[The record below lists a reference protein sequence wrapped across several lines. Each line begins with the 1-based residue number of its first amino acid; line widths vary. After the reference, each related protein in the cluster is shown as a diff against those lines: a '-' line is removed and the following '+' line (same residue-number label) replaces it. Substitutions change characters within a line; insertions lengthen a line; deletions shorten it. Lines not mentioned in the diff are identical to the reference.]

1 MCPGN
6 EALAAFLVQKREE
19 YFVKSYSDGLDS
31 VFIGAHK
38 SVCESRVPL
47 HNLREVSKVKCV
59 SFKPFQVDFNLNS
72 SGLIAWVSCSF

>member
-59 SFKPFQVDFNLNS
+59 SFKPLQVDFNLNT
-72 SGLIAWVSCSF
+72 SGLIA

>member
-59 SFKPFQVDFNLNS
+59 SF
-72 SGLIAWVSCSF
+72 